1 MFDTDIKI
9 ALRNLVRH
17 KLFSGL
23 NILGLAVGLTA
34 VTLIL
39 LYVRDELSF
48 DRQHPHADR
57 TYRIWVEGALGG
69 NEFSMA
75 ITAAPMAAALL
86 ADYPEVEMVTR
97 LSGVGGFPVIRYDDK
112 VFSEERWAS
121 ADSTFSDIFLLSYL
135 LGDPKTA
142 LTKPNQVVL
151 TESTA
156 RRYFGDENPIG
167 ELLNADRSTDFI
179 VTGVIED
186 FPRTNHF
193 HVDFL
198 ASAVSYERSESQ
210 QWINHNFY
218 TYLVLREGTD
228 PDEFEA
234 KLPELVTKYVGPQ
247 IEQAMGVSWDKIQ
260 EEGGAA
266 FGYHLQPLT
275 DIHLRSHLDEEIE
288 ANGSATT
295 ISIFGMIALF
305 ILVLAI
311 INYMNLAT
319 ARSGKRAKEVGVR
332 KTLGSHQGALVRQF
346 LAESVVFTV
355 IAAMIAVVL
364 IKLSLPWF
372 NDFVGLQLGF
382 SLAILPILLGASIVV
397 GLLAGSYPAF
407 FLSSFDPAEVLRGS
421 KTAMGKGSK
430 LRSGLVIFQF
440 TVSIVLFSGALLVKR
455 QLDYMQ
461 NKPLG
466 FDKTD
471 LLVVEK
477 TDDIGADIQAF
488 MNQLRANP
496 RIKQVSNST
505 AIPGRVDEYGS
516 SVFAIA
522 TDSGR
527 EMRLLNVSFVDF
539 QFAEVYGI
547 TMAKGRFFDP
557 DFSTDSNAVIL
568 NQAAARTYG
577 IEDPVGMDL
586 QVFTGPNTP
595 MVDMRIIGVM
605 DDYHFET
612 LHQDIRPMMV
622 FPMGASV
629 WGGRRNFGKFVTVKV
644 EPQEIGATLSSL
656 ESIWKG
662 FADDQTLEY
671 VFLDD
676 DLDALYATDARTQSI
691 MSLFTVLAIF
701 IASLGLLGLA
711 AFAAEQRTK
720 EVGIRKVLGA
730 TVAQIFVIL
739 SRDILTLVIVAVG
752 LALPASY
759 LLLSRWLEDFAYRIS
774 YSPSSFAVAGFAA
787 LVVALATISYQ
798 VLRASVADPVNSL
811 RYE

>member
-1 MFDTDIKI
+1 
-9 ALRNLVRH
+9 
-17 KLFSGL
+17 
-23 NILGLAVGLTA
+23 
-34 VTLIL
+34 
-39 LYVRDELSF
+39 
-48 DRQHPHADR
+48 
-57 TYRIWVEGALGG
+57 
-69 NEFSMA
+69 EFSMA

-86 ADYPEVEMVTR
+86 ADYPEVEKVTR
-97 LSGVGGFPVIRYDDK
+97 LSGGRGFPVIRYGDK

-121 ADSTFSDIFLLSYL
+121 ADSTFSDIFRLSYL

-142 LTKPNQVVL
+142 LSKPNQVVL
-151 TESTA
+151 TETTA
-156 RRYFGDENPIG
+156 KRYFGAENPIG
-167 ELLNADRSTDFI
+167 KLLNSDRRRDFM
-179 VTGVIED
+179 VAGVIED

-198 ASAVSYERSESQ
+198 ASAVSYEGSESPH
-210 QWINHNFY
+210 WINHNSY

-234 KLPELVTKYVGPQ
+234 KLPEMVTKYVGPQ
-247 IEQAMGVSWDKIQ
+247 IEQAMGVSWDNIQ

-266 FGYHLQPLT
+266 FGFHLQPLT

-295 ISIFGMIALF
+295 ISIFGVIALF

-319 ARSGKRAKEVGVR
+319 ARSAKRAKEVGVR
-332 KTLGSHQGALVRQF
+332 KTLGSHQGPLVRQF

-372 NDFVGLQLGF
+372 NNFVGLQLGF
-382 SLAILPILLGASIVV
+382 SLAILPILLAASIVV

-430 LRSGLVIFQF
+430 LRGGLVIFQF
-440 TVSIVLFSGALLVKR
+440 TISIVLFSGALLVKR
-455 QLDYMQ
+455 QLNYMQ

-488 MNQLRANP
+488 MTQLRANP

-505 AIPGRVDEYGS
+505 AIPGRVNEYGS
-516 SVFAIA
+516 SVFGIA
-522 TDSGR
+522 TDTGR

-547 TMAKGRFFDP
+547 KMASGRFFDP
-557 DFSTDSNAVIL
+557 NFSTDSNAVIL

-577 IEDPVGMDL
+577 IEDPVGLDL
-586 QVFTGPNTP
+586 QVFTAPNTP
-595 MVDMRIIGVM
+595 SVDMRIIGVM
-605 DDYHFET
+605 DDYHFEP

-622 FPMGASV
+622 FPIGATV
-629 WGGRRNFGKFVTVKV
+629 WGGRRNFGKFVTAKV
-644 EPQEIGATLSSL
+644 EPQNIGATLGSL
-656 ESIWKG
+656 ETIWKG

-691 MSLFTVLAIF
+691 MSLFTALAIF

-730 TVAQIFVIL
+730 TVSQIFVIL
-739 SRDILTLVIVAVG
+739 SRDMLTLVLVAVG

-759 LLLSRWLEDFAYRIS
+759 VLLSRWLEDFAYRIS
-774 YSPSSFAVAGFAA
+774 YSPSSFAVAGFVA
-787 LVVALATISYQ
+787 LLVALATISYQ